1 MMTRWVL
8 LLVLVVCWAPQA
20 GAQPPRLKVGVA
32 AGPVRSF
39 VYPRRFSQK
48 GRYDYVQ
55 ADGQL
60 GYQLSLQAEKPL
72 APRLAYQ
79 ASVRF
84 VRTPTYYDVIL
95 VVPAAFALTRTW
107 LAQRQAYGLYQ
118 GVAYT
123 VRARGQQ
130 QWRVLGGLL
139 AGVETQRLQLDRPVF
154 AAYNASPGGVSEAF
168 TYTSPRQ
175 PIWLIGAELGVG
187 VRFANWV
194 DLNGAYTYGLT
205 RTAAITYASSLTYEG
220 APGSPRVSSGTLT
233 GRPTFARAEL
243 VFWFE

>member
-1 MMTRWVL
+1 MLIRWL
-8 LLVLVVCWAPQA
+8 CLLVLVVVWAPKV
-20 GAQPPRLKVGVA
+20 GAQTTPLKLGLS

-48 GRYDYVQ
+48 GRYDYVH
-55 ADGQL
+55 AEGQL

-72 APRLAYQ
+72 APCLAYQ
-79 ASVRF
+79 ASARF
-84 VRTPTYYDVIL
+84 MRTATYYDVIL
-95 VVPAAFALTRTW
+95 VVPEAFALTRTW
-107 LAQRQAYGLYQ
+107 RAQRQAYSLYQ

-123 VRARGQQ
+123 LLARGQQ

-168 TYTSPRQ
+168 TYTSSRQ
-175 PIWLIGAELGVG
+175 PVWLIGAELGVG
-187 VRFANWV
+187 VRLASWV
-194 DLNGAYTYGLT
+194 DLNGAYTYGAT

-220 APGSPRVSSGTLT
+220 APGSPRVSRGTLR